1 MKTIIGLLLL
11 ASCSQ
16 PIKNE
21 LIVLD
26 SVDSILLHSKKHI
39 DTISVI
45 LPSVDKTIEIAE
57 KKVLNNLSNIKAQNE
72 ILKQDAKIVKTIT
85 IRDTIIIKEKTNFW
99 GRKRTSTDSISSTDS
114 TEHLWNNF
122 FAKRTA
128 DYQWSDFVDSFV

>member
-1 MKTIIGLLLL
+1 MKTIIGFLLL

-21 LIVLD
+21 LIVVD

-45 LPSVDKTIEIAE
+45 LPSVDKTIEVAE

-72 ILKQDAKIVKTIT
+72 RLKENAKVVKTIT

-99 GRKRTSTDSISSTDS
+99 GRKRTSTDSINSIDS
-114 TEHLWNNF
+114 TEH
-122 FAKRTA
+122 
-128 DYQWSDFVDSFV
+128 Q